1 MIGFAN
7 ASFDGEERA
16 ENYSVDAGYL
26 SGRPSAEGIFT
37 IQLILE
43 TAS

>member
-7 ASFDGEERA
+7 ATFAGDERA

-26 SGRPSAEGIFT
+26 SGRPSVQGIFT
-37 IQLILE
+37 IGLTLE